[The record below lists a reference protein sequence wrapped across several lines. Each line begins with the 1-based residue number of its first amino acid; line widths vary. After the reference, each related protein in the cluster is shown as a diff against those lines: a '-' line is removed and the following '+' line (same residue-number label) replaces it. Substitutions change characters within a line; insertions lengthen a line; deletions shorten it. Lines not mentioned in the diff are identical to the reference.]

1 MSIIISIMDYGFVL
15 LVLFITIIFSF
26 AVYKAVVQKTAIEEQ
41 GKYQRSIANA
51 EARQNLRKVDGVFE
65 MQLAKIAQ
73 AATGG
78 DENELSQVLSM
89 IGAMKSA
96 SSGGTSGGN
105 EISWDVM
112 KEQLKN
118 PAVRSIILD
127 HRDEAMKILTE
138 K

>member
-1 MSIIISIMDYGFVL
+1 MSIIITIMDYVL
-15 LVLFITIIFSF
+15 GLTIIVICAFFSF
-26 AVYKAVVQKTAIEEQ
+26 AVYRGIVQKTVIEEQ

-73 AATGG
+73 SATGG
-78 DENELSQVLSM
+78 EENELSQVLSM

-96 SSGGTSGGN
+96 SGGSSSGGES
-105 EISWDVM
+105 ISWDVM

-118 PAVRSIILD
+118 PAVKSIILD